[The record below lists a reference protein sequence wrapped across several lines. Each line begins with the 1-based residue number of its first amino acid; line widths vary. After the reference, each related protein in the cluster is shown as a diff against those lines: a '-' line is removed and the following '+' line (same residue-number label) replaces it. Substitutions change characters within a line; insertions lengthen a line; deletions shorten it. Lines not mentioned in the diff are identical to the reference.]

1 MNRRNMV
8 MATTVANKGLRRD
21 LSALRNNLNQLITI
35 SKRNVEIQQK
45 MDELGD
51 LVLQC
56 PDLETFVDKTTSAIK
71 EQFGLTAAT
80 FSLSEDFRGLLPE
93 VGPVYIKSPTADRLF
108 FVGAGRLAEIYSEG
122 RGVPVLRGKLD
133 HGSVDF
139 FSLREYRRIHSEA
152 LVPLFYADEHQGSI
166 NLGSNDP
173 DRYAEGVATDYLRRL
188 AHLTSLA
195 LANLRLRH
203 ELRLAAADGE

>member
-8 MATTVANKGLRRD
+8 MATTVANKSLRQD
-21 LSALRNNLNQLITI
+21 ISALRDNLRQLIRV

-51 LVLQC
+51 VVLQC
-56 PDLETFVDKTTSAIK
+56 PDLETLVARS
-71 EQFGLTAAT
+71 TAAIRDHFEMT
-80 FSLSEDFRGLLPE
+80 SVTYVLSNDFRGLLPE
-93 VGPVYIKSPTADRLF
+93 VGPVHIKSLVADRLF
-108 FVGAGRLAEIYSEG
+108 LMSRERLAEVFSMN
-122 RGVPVLRGKLD
+122 RGPVLRGRLE

-139 FSLREYRRIHSEA
+139 FPVRELRRVHSEA

-203 ELRLAAADGE
+203 ELRRAAADGE

>member
-8 MATTVANKGLRRD
+8 MATTVANKSLRQD
-21 LSALRNNLNQLITI
+21 ISALRDNLRQLIRI

-51 LVLQC
+51 VVLQC
-56 PDLETFVDKTTSAIK
+56 PDLETLVARS
-71 EQFGLTAAT
+71 TAAIRDHFEMTSVT
-80 FSLSEDFRGLLPE
+80 FVLSNDFRGLLPE
-93 VGPVYIKSPTADRLF
+93 VGPIHIKSLVADRLF
-108 FVGAGRLAEIYSEG
+108 FMSREGLAEVFSIS
-122 RGVPVLRGKLD
+122 RGPVLRGRLE

-139 FSLREYRRIHSEA
+139 FPVRELRRVHSEA
-152 LVPLFYADEHQGSI
+152 LTPLFYDGEYLGSI

-173 DRYAEGVATDYLRRL
+173 DRYSEGVATDYLRRL

-203 ELRLAAADGE
+203 ELKMAAADGE